1 MTIGHLAPFD
11 SNVNATAVDI
21 CTDSGVA
28 IPGLTGIKYPQV
40 AANLVLDPGPYN
52 LKIAVAGTNCA
63 ATAIDLP
70 PFRLFIGEIADAFAI
85 GTGAP
90 AFPLEL
96 VTTTGLY
103 TVVEY
108 LPIIRNQAALQ

>member
-40 AANLVLDPGPYN
+40 AANLVLNPGPYN
-52 LKIAVAGTNCA
+52 LKITVAGTSCA
-63 ATAIDLP
+63 TTAIDLP
-70 PFRLFIGEIADAFAI
+70 PFRLFAGEIADAFAI
-85 GTGAP
+85 GLGTTIY
-90 AFPLEL
+90 PLEL
-96 VTTTGLY
+96 VSTTGLY
-103 TVVEY
+103 TQVGY
-108 LPIIRNQAALQ
+108 LPIIGKGATGQ